1 MPDLQNFAVTRNGTA
16 TLTNAP
22 RWTISGQV
30 TNSKTGT
37 VIRDFTG
44 ANALSF
50 PQVFAQFS
58 AADQD
63 DLVARWVMDM
73 IRKQFPGDFP

>member
-22 RWTISGQV
+22 RWLVSFQV
-30 TNSKTGT
+30 CDSKDGH

-44 ANALSF
+44 ANAFNF
-50 PQVFAQFS
+50 PAVFATFD
-58 AADQD
+58 AATQD
-63 DLVARWVMDM
+63 DLVARWAMDL
-73 IRKQFPGDFP
+73 IRARAPDLFV

>member
-1 MPDLQNFAVTRNGTA
+1 MPDLQSFSVTRTTPA

-22 RWTISGQV
+22 RWLISFQV
-30 TNSKTGT
+30 CDSKNGA
-37 VIRDFTG
+37 VLRDFTG

-50 PQVFAQFS
+50 PQVFAAFS

-63 DLVARWVMDM
+63 EIVGEIVMLL
-73 IRKQFPGDFP
+73 IRKKAPDLFS